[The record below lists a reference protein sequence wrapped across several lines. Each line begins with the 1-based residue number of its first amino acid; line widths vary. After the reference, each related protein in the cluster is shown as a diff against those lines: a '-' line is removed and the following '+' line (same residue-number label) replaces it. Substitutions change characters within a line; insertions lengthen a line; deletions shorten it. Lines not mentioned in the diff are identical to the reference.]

1 MLPFGKENGSM
12 THIDTKIQHYIA
24 PGRRVHLAGIGG
36 VSMNPLAEVLH
47 SMGLIVQGSD
57 QSSSPAVER
66 LQKMGVSI
74 HIGHT
79 AEDID
84 GAEFLIRTAAIHDDN
99 PEIAAAHEKGIPVFE
114 RAEAWGAIMQQYE
127 NAVCIAGTHGK
138 TTTTS
143 MTTHIFMA
151 AQADP
156 TVMIGGTLPML
167 HSGYR
172 VGKGD
177 TIILESCEYCNSFLH
192 FFPTVAV
199 VLNVEA
205 DHLDFFK
212 DLDDI
217 KRSFRRFAELVPED
231 GRIVVNADD
240 PGAMDALKGL
250 PMFTFGCEQRAN
262 CQAQG
267 LAWNRGRPSFDVV
280 IDGQLY
286 THLSLRV
293 AGQHNIYNAL
303 AAAAAAYVLGIP
315 ARAVRQGLE
324 GFFGAGRRFELLGH
338 CNGADV
344 FDDYAHHPAE
354 LRALLE
360 MAKTL
365 GYRRVICAFQP
376 HTYTRTK
383 ALFDDFV
390 RELQLA
396 DVAVLTD
403 IYATREQNTVGI
415 SSKDLVERI
424 PGSVYCPSLEDAAAA
439 LRRIAGPGDLVLT
452 VGAGDIFT
460 VGKML
465 VKA

>member
-1 MLPFGKENGSM
+1 M
-12 THIDTKIQHYIA
+12 THTDTSIQPYIV

-36 VSMNPLAEVLH
+36 VSMSPLAEVLH
-47 SMGLIVQGSD
+47 GMGLAVQGSD
-57 QSSSPAVER
+57 QSGSPAVDHLR
-66 LQKMGVSI
+66 AQGISV
-74 HIGHT
+74 HVGHE
-79 AEDID
+79 ASDIE

-99 PEIAAAHEKGIPVFE
+99 PEIAAARAQGIPVFE
-114 RAEAWGAIMQQYE
+114 RAEAWGAIMRQYE

-172 VGKGD
+172 VGRGD

-217 KRSFRRFAELVPED
+217 KRSFRRFAQLTPPD

-240 PGAMDALKGL
+240 EGAMDALKGL
-250 PMFTFGCEQRAN
+250 PLFTFGCREGAD
-262 CQAQG
+262 CQARDLTWHG
-267 LAWNRGRPSFDVV
+267 GRPDFDVV
-280 IDGQLY
+280 VDGKVY
-286 THLSLRV
+286 THLNLRV
-293 AGQHNIYNAL
+293 AGLHNVYNAL
-303 AAAAAAYVLGIP
+303 AAASAAYVLGIP
-315 ARAVRQGLE
+315 SKAVRQGLE
-324 GFFGAGRRFELLGH
+324 GFFGAGRRFELKGQY
-338 CNGADV
+338 NGARV
-344 FDDYAHHPAE
+344 YDDYAHHPAE
-354 LRALLE
+354 LHALLE
-360 MAKTL
+360 MAQSL
-365 GYRRVICAFQP
+365 GCERVICAFQP

-396 DVAVLTD
+396 DLVILTD
-403 IYATREQNTVGI
+403 IYAAREQNTIGI
-415 SSKDLVERI
+415 SSRDLAERI
-424 PGSVYCPSLEDAAAA
+424 PGALYCPSLPEAAEKLQELAQ
-439 LRRIAGPGDLVLT
+439 PGDLIVT
-452 VGAGDIFT
+452 AGAGDIYT
-460 VGKML
+460 VGEML
-465 VKA
+465 LSK

>member
-1 MLPFGKENGSM
+1 M
-12 THIDTKIQHYIA
+12 THTDTSIQPYIV

-36 VSMNPLAEVLH
+36 VSMSPLAEVLH
-47 SMGLIVQGSD
+47 GMGLAVQGSD
-57 QSSSPAVER
+57 QSGSPAVDHLR
-66 LQKMGVSI
+66 AQGISV
-74 HIGHT
+74 HVGHE
-79 AEDID
+79 ASDIE

-99 PEIAAAHEKGIPVFE
+99 PEIAAARAQGIPVFE
-114 RAEAWGAIMQQYE
+114 RAEAWGAIMRQYE

-172 VGKGD
+172 VGRGD

-192 FFPTVAV
+192 FFPT
-199 VLNVEA
+199 EA

-217 KRSFRRFAELVPED
+217 KRSFRRFAQLTPPD

-240 PGAMDALKGL
+240 EGAMDALKGL
-250 PMFTFGCEQRAN
+250 PLFTFGCREGAD
-262 CQAQG
+262 CQARDLTWHG
-267 LAWNRGRPSFDVV
+267 GRPDFDVV
-280 IDGQLY
+280 VDGKVY

-293 AGQHNIYNAL
+293 AGLHNVYNAL
-303 AAAAAAYVLGIP
+303 AAASAAYVLGIP
-315 ARAVRQGLE
+315 SKAVRQGLE
-324 GFFGAGRRFELLGH
+324 GFFGAGRRFELKGQY
-338 CNGADV
+338 NGARV
-344 FDDYAHHPAE
+344 YDDYAHHPAE
-354 LRALLE
+354 LHALLE
-360 MAKTL
+360 MAQSL
-365 GYRRVICAFQP
+365 GCERVICAFQP

-396 DVAVLTD
+396 DLVILTD
-403 IYATREQNTVGI
+403 IYAAREQNTIGI
-415 SSKDLVERI
+415 SSRDLAERI
-424 PGSVYCPSLEDAAAA
+424 PGALYCPSLPEAAEKLQELAQ
-439 LRRIAGPGDLVLT
+439 PGDLIVT
-452 VGAGDIFT
+452 AGAGDIYT
-460 VGKML
+460 VGEML
-465 VKA
+465 LSK

>member
-1 MLPFGKENGSM
+1 M
-12 THIDTKIQHYIA
+12 THTDTSIQPYIV

-36 VSMNPLAEVLH
+36 VSMSPLAEVLH
-47 SMGLIVQGSD
+47 GMGLAVQGSD
-57 QSSSPAVER
+57 QSGSPAVEHLR
-66 LQKMGVSI
+66 AQGISV
-74 HIGHT
+74 HVGHE
-79 AEDID
+79 ASDIE

-99 PEIAAAHEKGIPVFE
+99 PEIAAARAQGIPVFE
-114 RAEAWGAIMQQYE
+114 RAEAWGAIMRQYE

-143 MTTHIFMA
+143 MATHIFMA

-172 VGKGD
+172 VGRGD

-217 KRSFRRFAELVPED
+217 KRSFRRFAQLTPPD
-231 GRIVVNADD
+231 GHIVVNADD
-240 PGAMDALKGL
+240 EGAMDALKGL
-250 PMFTFGCEQRAN
+250 PLFTFGCREGAD
-262 CQAQG
+262 CQARDLTWHG
-267 LAWNRGRPSFDVV
+267 GRPDFDVV
-280 IDGQLY
+280 VDGKVY

-293 AGQHNIYNAL
+293 AGLHNVYNAL
-303 AAAAAAYVLGIP
+303 AAASAAYVLGIP
-315 ARAVRQGLE
+315 SKAVRQGLE
-324 GFFGAGRRFELLGH
+324 GFFGAGRRFELKGQY
-338 CNGADV
+338 NGARV
-344 FDDYAHHPAE
+344 YDDYAHHPAE
-354 LRALLE
+354 LHALLE
-360 MAKTL
+360 MAQSL
-365 GYRRVICAFQP
+365 GCERVICAFQP

-396 DVAVLTD
+396 DLVILTD
-403 IYATREQNTVGI
+403 IYAAREQNTIGI
-415 SSKDLVERI
+415 SSRDLAERI
-424 PGSVYCPSLEDAAAA
+424 PGALYCPSLPEAAEK
-439 LRRIAGPGDLVLT
+439 LRELAQPGDLIVT
-452 VGAGDIFT
+452 AGAGDIYT
-460 VGKML
+460 VGEML
-465 VKA
+465 LSK

>member
-1 MLPFGKENGSM
+1 M
-12 THIDTKIQHYIA
+12 THTDTSIQPYIV

-36 VSMNPLAEVLH
+36 VSMSPLAEVLH
-47 SMGLIVQGSD
+47 GMGLAVQGSD
-57 QSSSPAVER
+57 QSGSPAVDHLR
-66 LQKMGVSI
+66 AQGISV
-74 HIGHT
+74 HVGHE
-79 AEDID
+79 ASDIE

-99 PEIAAAHEKGIPVFE
+99 PEIAAARAQGIPVFE
-114 RAEAWGAIMQQYE
+114 RAEAWGAIMRQYE

-172 VGKGD
+172 VGRGD

-217 KRSFRRFAELVPED
+217 KRSFRRFAQLTPPD

-240 PGAMDALKGL
+240 EGAMDALKGL
-250 PMFTFGCEQRAN
+250 PLFTFGCREGAD
-262 CQAQG
+262 CQARDLTWHG
-267 LAWNRGRPSFDVV
+267 GRPDFDVV
-280 IDGQLY
+280 VDGKVY
-286 THLSLRV
+286 THLNLRV
-293 AGQHNIYNAL
+293 AGLHNVYNAL
-303 AAAAAAYVLGIP
+303 AAASAAYVLGIP
-315 ARAVRQGLE
+315 SKAVRQGLE
-324 GFFGAGRRFELLGH
+324 GFFGAGRRFELKGQY
-338 CNGADV
+338 NGARV
-344 FDDYAHHPAE
+344 YDDYAHHPAE

-360 MAKTL
+360 MAQSL
-365 GYRRVICAFQP
+365 GSERVICAFQP

-396 DVAVLTD
+396 DLVILTD
-403 IYATREQNTVGI
+403 IYAAREQNTIGI
-415 SSKDLVERI
+415 SSRDLAERI
-424 PGSVYCPSLEDAAAA
+424 PGALYCPSLPEAAEKLQELAQ
-439 LRRIAGPGDLVLT
+439 PGDLIVT
-452 VGAGDIFT
+452 AGAGDIYT
-460 VGKML
+460 VGEML
-465 VKA
+465 LSK